1 MNQDGSKLIADD
13 EIDLKELFKTIWSG
27 RILILFCISISIC
40 LASFY
45 LHNAE
50 RQHSVSYFF
59 QPVAAD
65 DGAPNLNGLSG
76 LASLAGVSLPTA
88 KSSDFKTFQILL
100 QAEEVATKLMQD
112 QKIIKQVFE
121 NEWDDVSQQFKE
133 PSLSAK
139 SKILGPIKSL
149 LTGEDRRD
157 YMAPNAARLS
167 VWLSKAFS
175 SSEDRDTGLLKL
187 TSQTNKPD
195 LILSTMTRVT
205 TIADQIIKD
214 RFLKSG
220 RQSVEFYQAKIA
232 AARSSESR
240 EALAQLIAKEEQ
252 KLMLASNG
260 SFFVAKP
267 LTTPTVSLYPTS
279 PKASLVLALSL
290 VLGGFLGTAL
300 VLIRKVVKNV

>member
-1 MNQDGSKLIADD
+1 M
-13 EIDLKELFKTIWSG
+13 
-27 RILILFCISISIC
+27 
-40 LASFY
+40 
-45 LHNAE
+45 
-50 RQHSVSYFF
+50 
-59 QPVAAD
+59 
-65 DGAPNLNGLSG
+65 
-76 LASLAGVSLPTA
+76 
-88 KSSDFKTFQILL
+88 
-100 QAEEVATKLMQD
+100 
-112 QKIIKQVFE
+112 
-121 NEWDDVSQQFKE
+121 
-133 PSLSAK
+133 
-139 SKILGPIKSL
+139 
-149 LTGEDRRD
+149 
-157 YMAPNAARLS
+157 
-167 VWLSKAFS
+167 
-175 SSEDRDTGLLKL
+175 KL
-187 TSQTNKPD
+187 TSQTSQPD

-214 RFLKSG
+214 RFVKSG